1 MWRKIMKHSNNLH
14 NLRLGNNLSQSEI
27 SKHLDISQGL
37 YCRMERG
44 SVDPTKY
51 LAKLSELFKVKTNE
65 IYSGEKTIN
74 EVIYAQIPV
83 NLPVYGMPT
92 LDGKKINIS
101 NKFASTTERPDYLKD
116 SPSAYSC
123 FVVGNEMQPRFN
135 HGELIYIDPIKKISN
150 ESEILISTFEDDQEI
165 ATLQCLISEGDDH
178 YLCATYQ
185 SEEHIKIL
193 KKDVGRVHAVV
204 GLRQIY

>member
-1 MWRKIMKHSNNLH
+1 MKHSNNLH
-14 NLRLGNNLSQSEI
+14 KLRLENSLSQAEV
-27 SKHLDISQGL
+27 SKHIKVSQGL

-44 SVDPTKY
+44 SVDPSKY
-51 LAKLSELFKVKTNE
+51 LRQLSELFRVQKEE
-65 IYSGEKTIN
+65 IYNLKNNIDN
-74 EVIYAQIPV
+74 VAQINV
-83 NLPVYGMPT
+83 SIQLPVFGMPT
-92 LDGKKINIS
+92 VCGKAMNIT
-101 NKFASTTERPDYLKD
+101 NKFASTTERPDYLKNNQ
-116 SPSAYSC
+116 SAYSC

-135 HGELIYIDPIKKISN
+135 HGELIYIDPLKKISN

-185 SEEHIKIL
+185 SDDHIKIL
-193 KKDVGRVHAVV
+193 KKDIGRIHAVV

>member
-1 MWRKIMKHSNNLH
+1 MKHLNNLH
-14 NLRLGNNLSQSEI
+14 KLRMQNGLSQSEI
-27 SKHLDISQGL
+27 SKKLDITQGL
-37 YCRMERG
+37 YCRLERG

-51 LAKLSELFKVKTNE
+51 LNKLSELFKVKREE
-65 IYSGEKTIN
+65 IYAYKNNLNNVTEI
-74 EVIYAQIPV
+74 QIV
-83 NLPVYGMPT
+83 QQLPVYGMPT

-185 SEEHIKIL
+185 SDDHIKIL
-193 KKDVGRVHAVV
+193 KKDIGRIHAVV

>member
-1 MWRKIMKHSNNLH
+1 MKHSNNLH
-14 NLRLGNNLSQSEI
+14 KLRLENNLSQAEV
-27 SKHLDISQGL
+27 SKHIKVSQGL

-44 SVDPTKY
+44 SVDPSKY
-51 LAKLSELFKVKTNE
+51 LRQLSELFRVQKEE
-65 IYSGEKTIN
+65 IYNLKNNIDN
-74 EVIYAQIPV
+74 VAQINV
-83 NLPVYGMPT
+83 SIQLPVFGMPT
-92 LDGKKINIS
+92 VCGKAMNIT
-101 NKFASTTERPDYLKD
+101 NKFASTTERPDYLKNNQ
-116 SPSAYSC
+116 SAYSC

-135 HGELIYIDPIKKISN
+135 HGELIYIDPLKKISN

-185 SEEHIKIL
+185 SDDHIKIL
-193 KKDVGRVHAVV
+193 KKDIGRIHAVV